1 MGNMISA
8 RPYNTKNTSGNI
20 GGNVQGVG
28 RHLVAVKY
36 ITCMHKNERR
46 QIVLPLEVQNRSE
59 VSVEDDAS
67 HKSII
72 SIWKEE

>member
-1 MGNMISA
+1 M
-8 RPYNTKNTSGNI
+8 
-20 GGNVQGVG
+20 QGVG